1 MFSLLADKLQDV
13 FKDLRG
19 HGKITETNITDA
31 MRAVRM
37 ALLEADVEFNVAKG
51 FIARVKDKALGEE
64 VLRGVAP
71 GQQIVKIF
79 HDELTA
85 LLGGDNAPLNLEKPA
100 RILMVGLNGAGKTTS
115 SAKLAAWLKKEGK
128 APLLIAC
135 DLHRPAAIEQLATL
149 AGQVGVPV
157 FTPPPDEKDVLKV
170 AKLALEWVKTQ
181 PGNVQ
186 IYDTAGR
193 QEIDEALIAEIKAL
207 REFLQPQEVLLVA
220 DAATGQQAV
229 SVATHF
235 HEALNITG
243 LVLTKLDGDARGGAA
258 LSMREVTQRPIKFA
272 GIGEKLDQF
281 EPFYP
286 DRLAGRIL
294 GMGDIVGL
302 VEKAVAAIDEEEAK
316 RMEEKMRKASFDLND
331 FLAQFKMLK
340 KLGPLENV
348 LGMLPGMGNLKD
360 FSVDE
365 KQMKRVEAI
374 VLSMTLAERTNP
386 DILNARRRQRI
397 ARGSGVS
404 VTEVNDLLQRFG
416 QMRKMMKNFGKMK
429 QMMSRPGAA
438 SRFRIKALVFEQL
451 RYNSETQKT
460 KKVMSVSNRLRREGS
475 LNNPYYKVVVTDQRS
490 PRDGKFI
497 ELIGNYDPKKPGDN
511 SNIDL
516 SRVDYWVQN
525 GAQPSDT
532 VRSIIKK
539 ARKKA
544 TVAA

>member
-19 HGKITETNITDA
+19 HGKITESNITDA

-85 LLGGDNAPLNLEKPA
+85 LLGGDNTPLNLEKPA

-115 SAKLAAWLKKEGK
+115 SAKLAMWLKKEGK
-128 APLLIAC
+128 APLLFAC
-135 DLHRPAAIEQLATL
+135 DLQRPAAIEQLATL

-170 AKLALEWVKTQ
+170 AKLALEWAKTQ

-193 QEIDEALIAEIKAL
+193 QEIDGALIAEIKAL

-235 HEALNITG
+235 HEALNISG

-302 VEKAVAAIDEEEAK
+302 VEKAAAAIDEEEAK

-331 FLAQFKMLK
+331 FLSQFKMLK

-438 SRFRIKALVFEQL
+438 SRFGLKR
-451 RYNSETQKT
+451 
-460 KKVMSVSNRLRREGS
+460 
-475 LNNPYYKVVVTDQRS
+475 
-490 PRDGKFI
+490 
-497 ELIGNYDPKKPGDN
+497 
-511 SNIDL
+511 
-516 SRVDYWVQN
+516 
-525 GAQPSDT
+525 
-532 VRSIIKK
+532 
-539 ARKKA
+539 
-544 TVAA
+544 